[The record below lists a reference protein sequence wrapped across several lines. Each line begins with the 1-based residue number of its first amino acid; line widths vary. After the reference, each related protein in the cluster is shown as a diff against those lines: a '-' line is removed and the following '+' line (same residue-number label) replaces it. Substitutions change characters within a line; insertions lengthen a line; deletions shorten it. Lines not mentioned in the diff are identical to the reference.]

1 MDLSSLEICQR
12 GIRNLPNVST
22 VSDMQPTSLAQE
34 QLGDSP
40 WLIFGRKLQGMT
52 TETLLGPRATSLTQP
67 VPEQARP
74 KQLFGMSPTALPW
87 PKPPASSSLF
97 FPYCLWCHQPFLS
110 SWSLFLLHSS
120 YEHDHQ
126 LIFLP
131 TSPIA
136 SSALHFYY
144 FFFPKSIFQCDS
156 HTVLFLASSSSCL
169 LYLSE
174 SHDVEQSSVRAQ
186 SLCARSCITWSSSS
200 SSNHMAIW
208 RASTKAMKSQER
220 VQAGPLLGNIG
231 HIFADRI
238 AWKYFFY
245 EYTQIKHLLFILT
258 QALQFLDDTAN
269 YFWVARAFY

>member
-22 VSDMQPTSLAQE
+22 VSDVQPTSLAQE

-144 FFFPKSIFQCDS
+144 FFFPNPFFSATPTQFFS
-156 HTVLFLASSSSCL
+156 WLPPPLAYSTF
-169 LYLSE
+169 
-174 SHDVEQSSVRAQ
+174 Q
-186 SLCARSCITWSSSS
+186 SLMTLNNHLYELRAFVPGAASREAAAAAAITWPYGGLLPRQW
-200 SSNHMAIW
+200 NHRNVFRQDHCLGILVIFL
-208 RASTKAMKSQER
+208 QIE
-220 VQAGPLLGNIG
+220 LHGNI
-231 HIFADRI
+231 
-238 AWKYFFY
+238 FF
-245 EYTQIKHLLFILT
+245 TSILKSSISFLSLLRHCSF
-258 QALQFLDDTAN
+258 
-269 YFWVARAFY
+269 